1 MSRASATWQLL
12 SDSLRRGTPAML
24 LYVVQSQG
32 SSPGRQG
39 FLMAVDAHG
48 AMQGSV
54 GGGIMEHKLVQLA
67 REQLTQ
73 PVPASSLHRQIHS
86 KAAPRHQSGM
96 ICSGE
101 QTVLLYPV
109 QAADAAPIQRLLVA
123 LNEAQYGTLTLT
135 PNGVAFQAGSQPAQD
150 YLFRQES
157 EAEWLYQERI
167 GLKNQLHL
175 IGGGHC
181 ALALSRLVRPL
192 DFRIHLYEDRPQLNT
207 FAANSFAHS
216 KTAVAS
222 YIELQKLVPEGE
234 NQYVVVMTFGYR
246 TDDVAVRAL
255 LGKQLRFLGLLGS
268 QKKIEKMLTDY
279 RAEGIPPEQLQRL
292 HAPVGLPINSE
303 TPEEIAISIA
313 AQLIAVKNS
322 AALKATRN

>member
-1 MSRASATWQLL
+1 
-12 SDSLRRGTPAML
+12 ML

-48 AMQGSV
+48 VMQGSI

-67 REQLTQ
+67 REVLAQ
-73 PVPASSLHRQIHS
+73 PMPASSLHHQIHN
-86 KAAPRHQSGM
+86 KTAPRHQSGM

-109 QAADAAPIQRLLVA
+109 QAADAAPIQQLLAA
-123 LNEAQYGTLTLT
+123 LQHAQNGTLTIM
-135 PNGVAFQAGSQPAQD
+135 PNGIAFQSDTQPAQD
-150 YLFRQES
+150 HVFEQVS
-157 EAEWLYQERI
+157 DTEWVYQERV

-181 ALALSRLVRPL
+181 ALALARLVRPL
-192 DFRIHLYEDRPQLNT
+192 DFRIQLYEDRPELNT
-207 FAANSFAHS
+207 FSANTYAHS
-216 KTAVAS
+216 KTAVTTYAD
-222 YIELQKLVPEGE
+222 LQTLIPEGE

-246 TDDVAVRAL
+246 TDDIAVRAL
-255 LGKQLRFLGLLGS
+255 LGKQFRFLGLLGS
-268 QKKIEKMLTDY
+268 QKKIEKMLQDY

-313 AQLIAVKNS
+313 AQLIAVKNGAS
-322 AALKATRN
+322 PPGPLS